1 MTGAAWRH
9 EAIRDAAMLAV
20 VIVVLALFG
29 PFGTYA
35 DPFSKRLLGWSV
47 FVVGGF
53 ICFRPVLA
61 GGEALSRLTRL
72 PRALAIALACLL
84 ASFPVTVLVALWQ
97 AGERWAGMRLGGLFQ
112 LYPYVLVVGL
122 MITALQIVLR
132 RASTNAATGGPATAQ
147 GGGANSFQTVEATAM
162 AQPPAP
168 EPAANALLDRLPP
181 ELGCDVLC
189 VRNEDHYVRV
199 FTPQGDAL
207 LLFRLGDAVA
217 ALHHVDGAQV
227 HRSCWV
233 ARAAVADVLR
243 EGRNVTLVL
252 TNGEQVRVAR
262 AMLARL
268 RSEGWF

>member
-9 EAIRDAAMLAV
+9 EGIRDAAMLAV
-20 VIVVLALFG
+20 VIAVLALFG

-35 DPFSKRLLGWSV
+35 DPFLTRLLSWGV
-47 FVVGGF
+47 FVLGGF
-53 ICFRPVLA
+53 ICFRPVIA
-61 GGEALSRLTRL
+61 GGDALSRMTRL
-72 PRALAIALACLL
+72 PRGLTITLACLL
-84 ASFPVTVLVALWQ
+84 ASFPVTLLVALWQ
-97 AGERWAGMRLGGLFQ
+97 AGERWAGMRLGGLVQ
-112 LYPYVLVVGL
+112 LYPYVLVVGF

-132 RASTNAATGGPATAQ
+132 RASADVATGGPAGVQ
-147 GGGANSFQTVEATAM
+147 DSGANSVQTGEEAAM
-162 AQPPAP
+162 VPAP

-181 ELGCDVLC
+181 ELGRDVLC

-199 FTPQGDAL
+199 FTQHGDAL
-207 LLFRLGDAVA
+207 LLFRLSDAVA
-217 ALHHVDGAQV
+217 ALHHVEGAQV

-262 AMLARL
+262 AMLAPL